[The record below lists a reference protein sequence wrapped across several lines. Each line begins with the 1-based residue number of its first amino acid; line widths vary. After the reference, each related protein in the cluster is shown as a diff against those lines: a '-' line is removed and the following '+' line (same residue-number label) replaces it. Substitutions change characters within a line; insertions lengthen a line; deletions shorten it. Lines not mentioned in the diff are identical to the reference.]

1 MSSKRVWQGNWEGRE
16 STEWTGSIKSLRAKI
31 PTFTQN
37 IFHIGKGH
45 NKYKDLIVREPLCDA
60 DVGADLGMSHVEFDL
75 GYVEAATRERIPIE
89 AVSNGHRAGLFR
101 GRKQGYKLV
110 EHHTVVDDVLEVLN
124 KYIPPE
130 SVRIPYLKSLQ
141 GTLGLSIYGAR
152 MYISIFLPD
161 YKRGDCT
168 LKIHCR
174 NSVDRKYALT
184 IHLSICPVG
193 TTMDIP
199 LDGFHHP
206 HTQEL
211 KDRAIQDFLYGGFKY
226 FFYGAWQTDEADRDV
241 VEEIIRKGLTH
252 RQGKLVLSRVDAEK
266 QERVNLLRFRQ
277 ILSELF
283 NEGRDIFRSGE
294 HAVRLA
300 NLTSALNQLADEYS
314 AETLTLLS
322 QTGRL

>member
-1 MSSKRVWQGNWEGRE
+1 MLNLISDTLRLPLA
-16 STEWTGSIKSLRAKI
+16 SI
-31 PTFTQN
+31 
-37 IFHIGKGH
+37 
-45 NKYKDLIVREPLCDA
+45 YPLKLLA
-60 DVGADLGMSHVEFDL
+60 MG
-75 GYVEAATRERIPIE
+75 IE
-89 AVSNGHRAGLFR
+89 LGLFM

-110 EHHTVVDDVLEVLN
+110 EHHTVLDDVLEVLD

-130 SVRIPYLKSLQ
+130 SVRIPDLESLH
-141 GTLGLSIYGAR
+141 GTLRLSIYGAR

-168 LKIHCR
+168 LKVHCR

-184 IHLSICPVG
+184 IHLSIRPGG

-226 FFYGAWQTDEADRDV
+226 FFYGTWQTDEADRDTI
-241 VEEIIRKGLTH
+241 EEIIRKGLTH
-252 RQGKLVLSRVDAEK
+252 KQGKLVLSRIDAEK

-300 NLTSALNQLADEYS
+300 NLTSALNQLADE
-314 AETLTLLS
+314 AET
-322 QTGRL
+322 Q

>member
-1 MSSKRVWQGNWEGRE
+1 MSSKRVWQDNWEGRE
-16 STEWTGSIKSLRAKI
+16 STEWTGSIKSIRAKI

-37 IFHIGKGH
+37 IFHIGKGR
-45 NKYKDLIVREPLCDA
+45 NKYKDLIVREP
-60 DVGADLGMSHVEFDL
+60 VGEVPSEFEYDL
-75 GYVEAATRERIPIE
+75 GYIEAITRERIPIE
-89 AVSNGHRAGLFR
+89 AVSNGYRAGLFM

-110 EHHTVVDDVLEVLN
+110 EHHTVLDEVLEVLE

-130 SVRIPYLKSLQ
+130 PVRIPDLESLH
-141 GTLGLSIYGAR
+141 GTLRLSIYGAR

-168 LKIHCR
+168 LKVHCR

-184 IHLSICPVG
+184 IHLSIRPAG
-193 TTMDIP
+193 TIMDIP

-211 KDRAIQDFLYGGFKY
+211 KDRAIPDFLYHGFQY
-226 FFYGAWQTDEADRDV
+226 FFYGTWQTDEADRDTI
-241 VEEIIRKGLTH
+241 EEIIRKSLTH
-252 RQGKLVLSRVDAEK
+252 KQGKLVLSRVDAEK
-266 QERVNLLRFRQ
+266 QDRVNLSRFRQ

-300 NLTSALNQLADEYS
+300 NLTRELRKLADE
-314 AETLTLLS
+314 A
-322 QTGRL
+322 QT